1 MDISGSIKTKQM
13 RLIQIYKAD
22 LLNGE
27 GLRNVY
33 FYSSC
38 PHHCLGCFSPETW
51 EELSNVSRVWTEE
64 DFQELL
70 RDTEKDYISG
80 ITLSGGD
87 CLSKP
92 NIEGILDLCK
102 RFKEHFGDSKTIWI
116 YTGYTWETIEK
127 AKDERWECLKYIDVL
142 CDGPY
147 IDSKRSPE
155 KPWVGSENQRVIR
168 VPESL
173 SQNKIVLHS

>member
-1 MDISGSIKTKQM
+1 M
-13 RLIQIYKAD
+13 RIIQTYKAD

-38 PHHCLGCFSPETW
+38 PHRCLGCFSPETW
-51 EELSNVSRVWTEE
+51 EEASDISKPWTEE
-64 DFQELL
+64 DFLELI
-70 RDTEKDYISG
+70 RDASKSYISG
-80 ITLSGGD
+80 ITLTGGD
-87 CLSKP
+87 PLSLP
-92 NIEGILDLCK
+92 NCKGILDLCK
-102 RFKEHFGDSKTIWI
+102 RFKEHFGNSRTIWI

-147 IDSKRSPE
+147 IDSRRSPE
-155 KPWVGSENQRVIR
+155 KPWVGSENQRVID
-168 VPESL
+168 VQKSL
-173 SQNKIVLHS
+173 KQNKIVLYN

>member
-1 MDISGSIKTKQM
+1 MKI
-13 RLIQIYKAD
+13 IQIYKAD

-27 GLRNVY
+27 GLRDCY
-33 FYSSC
+33 FFSGCES
-38 PHHCLGCFSPETW
+38 HCKNCFSPETW
-51 EELSNVSRVWTEE
+51 DPEMPDSRKWTEQ
-64 DFQELL
+64 DFQQLL
-70 RDTEKDYISG
+70 KDAGNEYISG
-80 ITLSGGD
+80 ITLIGGD
-87 CLSKP
+87 PFYQTNRK
-92 NIEGILDLCK
+92 EILDLCK

-147 IDSKRSPE
+147 IDSLRSPE
-155 KPWVGSENQRVIR
+155 KPWVGSENQRVIN

-173 SQNKIVLHS
+173 KKGKIILL

>member
-1 MDISGSIKTKQM
+1 M
-13 RLIQIYKAD
+13 RIIQTYKAD
-22 LLNGE
+22 LLNGV

-33 FYSSC
+33 FYAGC
-38 PHHCLGCFSPETW
+38 EMHCKNCFSPETW
-51 EELSNVSRVWTEE
+51 DPENSDYSEWTEQ
-64 DFQELL
+64 DFQQLL
-70 RDTEKDYISG
+70 EDARKNYISG
-80 ITLSGGD
+80 ITLIGGD
-87 CLSKP
+87 P
-92 NIEGILDLCK
+92 FHPVNRREILDLCK

-147 IDSKRSPE
+147 IDSLRSPE
-155 KPWVGSENQRVIR
+155 KPWVGSENQRVIN

-173 SQNKIVLHS
+173 KKREIILL

>member
-1 MDISGSIKTKQM
+1 M
-13 RLIQIYKAD
+13 RIITQYNAD

-38 PHHCLGCFSPETW
+38 PHHCPGCFSPETW
-51 EELSNVSRVWTEE
+51 EEVSDISKLWTED
-64 DFQELL
+64 DFLELI
-70 RDTEKDYISG
+70 RDASKSYISG
-80 ITLSGGD
+80 ITLTGGD
-87 CLSKP
+87 PLSLP
-92 NIEGILDLCK
+92 NCKEILDLCK

-147 IDSKRSPE
+147 IDSLRSPE
-155 KPWVGSENQRVIR
+155 KPWVGSENQRVIN
-168 VPESL
+168 VQESL
-173 SQNKIVLHS
+173 KKGKIILL

>member
-1 MDISGSIKTKQM
+1 M
-13 RLIQIYKAD
+13 RIAQIYKAD

-33 FYSSC
+33 FFAGC
-38 PHHCLGCFSPETW
+38 ELHCSHCFSPETW
-51 EELSNVSRVWTEE
+51 DPDMPQAKLWTEE

-70 RDTEKDYISG
+70 VNASKPYISG
-80 ITLSGGD
+80 ITLLGGD
-87 CLSKP
+87 P
-92 NIEGILDLCK
+92 FHPVNREEILDLCK

-116 YTGYTWETIEK
+116 YTGYTWETLEK

-142 CDGPY
+142 CDGPF
-147 IDSKRSPE
+147 IEKLKSPS
-155 KPWVGSENQRVIR
+155 KPWVGSENQRVIN

-173 SQNKIVLHS
+173 KSGKIILL